1 MASDNHFISRENF
14 REMIGQKSVV
24 RTPSGHGGIVHEVLR
39 VLMKNASTLE
49 GIAERLSIERKTA
62 YNAINHLKQRH
73 RKRILRFYNPK
84 DRKYYY
90 YLESVK

>member
-1 MASDNHFISRENF
+1 MPSDTEFISRENF
-14 REMIGQKSVV
+14 REMIQQKGVV

-39 VLMKNASTLE
+39 VLMKNATTLE
-49 GIAERLSIERKTA
+49 GIAEHLRIERKTA

-73 RKRILRFYNPK
+73 RKNILRFYNPK

-90 YLESVK
+90 YLETTK